1 MVTFGIKEDPPLV
14 ALQEGYST
22 LLPLVSF
29 SFSLT
34 AAEVTPLRAELY
46 RCNRHSPSLVDVG
59 LGSGFC
65 PNPYHLK

>member
-22 LLPLVSF
+22 LLPLVSYQ
-29 SFSLT
+29 FSLT
-34 AAEVTPLRAELY
+34 ADEVTPLRAELY
-46 RCNRHSPSLVDVG
+46 SCHRHSPSVVDVG

-65 PNPYHLK
+65 HYPDHLE